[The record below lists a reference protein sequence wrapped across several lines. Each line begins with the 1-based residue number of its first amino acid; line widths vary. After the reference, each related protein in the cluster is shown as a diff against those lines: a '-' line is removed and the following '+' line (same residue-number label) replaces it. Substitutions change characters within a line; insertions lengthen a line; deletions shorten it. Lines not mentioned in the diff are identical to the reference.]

1 MVQAVQCRGVGMPT
15 VGQNSSRKAYN
26 ITPVFVSQYAPS
38 RTQNDKLPKCQAFPM
53 LGFPNVRVPKCQSF
67 VSESNCFLGI
77 IQDVLPMVQ
86 TSLLLNTLPR
96 LQLSYHLMLHGQ
108 IEKTHT
114 HERLCLTQ
122 HLLAQTHVFFL
133 HGLAVSYWQY
143 RMCHI
148 SHILLEHNGIGRL
161 GVNLFFI

>member
-1 MVQAVQCRGVGMPT
+1 MVES
-15 VGQNSSRKAYN
+15 NSSCPITLRSKVRLRK
-26 ITPVFVSQYAPS
+26 
-38 RTQNDKLPKCQAFPM
+38 K
-53 LGFPNVRVPKCQSF
+53 
-67 VSESNCFLGI
+67 
-77 IQDVLPMVQ
+77 
-86 TSLLLNTLPR
+86 
-96 LQLSYHLMLHGQ
+96 
-108 IEKTHT
+108 HT
-114 HERLCLTQ
+114 NKRLCLTQ